1 MFTNKLDQINY
12 WIHINAHLLL
22 LFFRTVLRKTQHIW
36 KKKQQQQY
44 SSIYFTIRFLF
55 QLIFIQWA
63 ATYCELASNNV
74 SLLRNKFL
82 CWVCNMND
90 SLWMTIKNK
99 MFRKKMVETAKTAT
113 AFGFKSARNENRQK
127 NWIAGQRLVLFLTR
141 CKHWTTLVNMRTW
154 YGIWFDRMSHI

>member
-1 MFTNKLDQINY
+1 MNSYQCAFVIALLSYRATQNTTYLKKTTTTIFLY
-12 WIHINAHLLL
+12 LFHIS
-22 LFFRTVLRKTQHIW
+22 F
-36 KKKQQQQY
+36 
-44 SSIYFTIRFLF
+44 FLF
-55 QLIFIQWA
+55 QSILIQWA

-82 CWVCNMND
+82 CRDCNMND